1 MTNAKTVSIAANIF
15 RCSALQ
21 SAQHSAN
28 HPCHS
33 VAIVQYQD
41 SLTQMS
47 AAGKGPAIHRRTDEM
62 RVPEPWRGDIEHAA
76 LLFLV
81 GNLPQNLS
89 DDSPHAGQSD
99 AQIAGFY
106 CSRHFEKH
114 FPFASPTA
122 GSPRRK
128 PAPLW
133 LGIRK
138 RAEEL
143 YDRKN
148 PVAGK
153 DYALTALVHCNARA
167 QAGVAAA
174 AEHCAQRHLAHVL
187 SVAHPKVIVCLGK
200 LAWYAL
206 ENFQWGES
214 AAPLILAL
222 PHPGSRQ
229 PRTTAVLATPALQE
243 AQALLGGSSEPSR
256 GALAITAPPQTQALM
271 PEALTQSRRRK
282 HPEQAL
288 R

>member
-28 HPCHS
+28 HPCRS
-33 VAIVQYQD
+33 VAIVQYRNP
-41 SLTQMS
+41 LTQIP
-47 AAGKGPAIHRRTDEM
+47 AAGESPAIHPCADEM

-76 LLFLV
+76 LLFLI
-81 GNLPQNLS
+81 GNLPRNLS
-89 DDSPHAGQSD
+89 DNLPHAAQSD
-99 AQIAGFY
+99 AQIASFY
-106 CSRHFEKH
+106 CGEHFEQH
-114 FPFASPTA
+114 FPCASPATA
-122 GSPRRK
+122 SPRSK
-128 PAPLW
+128 PAPFW

-153 DYALTALVHCNARA
+153 DYALTALVHCSAHA
-167 QAGVAAA
+167 QSGVAAA
-174 AEHCAQRHLAHVL
+174 AEHCTQRHLAHVL

-229 PRTTAVLATPALQE
+229 PRTTAVLATPLLQE

-256 GALAITAPPQTQALM
+256 GALAITAPLQKQALM
-271 PEALTQSRRRK
+271 PEVLTRSRRRK

>member
-1 MTNAKTVSIAANIF
+1 MTNAKTVSLAAGIV
-15 RCSALQ
+15 RCSELK
-21 SAQHSAN
+21 SAQHSAD

-33 VAIVQYQD
+33 VAIVQFQNP
-41 SLTQMS
+41 LTQLP
-47 AAGKGPAIHRRTDEM
+47 AAGQSLANPGRADEM

-76 LLFLV
+76 LLFLI
-81 GNLPQNLS
+81 GNLPRNLCG
-89 DDSPHAGQSD
+89 DSPHAGLSD

-114 FPFASPTA
+114 FPFASPAA
-122 GSPRRK
+122 GCSPGK

-143 YDRKN
+143 YGRKN

-153 DYALTALVHCNARA
+153 DYALTALVHCSTHA

-174 AEHCAQRHLAHVL
+174 AEHCAQRHLVDVL
-187 SVAHPKVIVCLGK
+187 SVASPKVIVCLGQ
-200 LAWYAL
+200 LAWHAL
-206 ENFQWGES
+206 KNFQWQGS
-214 AAPLILAL
+214 AVPLILAL

-229 PRTTAVLATPALQE
+229 PRTTAILAAPVREE
-243 AQALLGGSSEPSR
+243 AQALLGDTSKPAREAFSS
-256 GALAITAPPQTQALM
+256 APLPQTR
-271 PEALTQSRRRK
+271 PRCRK